1 MKNLIAYKTDVQLT
15 ANIVEAFSSSINKY
29 IKGSNS
35 KVLHINE
42 FLQDGIPENV
52 DGIIT
57 LGILRGTG
65 HLLQEAAKK
74 NIERYYI
81 DHAYFQ
87 PGYDGDCWLRIS
99 RNKHTIN
106 YIKDVSGY
114 RWDNF
119 FSSKY
124 NILPWKSFDQNRKQI
139 LIIPP
144 TNAISWYFN
153 EQKWKENILN
163 YLKKVLNKENFKNIK
178 VREKPN
184 EPIVDEYGNYLGIK
198 QNSEFD
204 SVPLEEDLNNSCLV
218 IAYNS
223 QVALDATLRGIPV
236 IVNKHNS
243 CFGISF
249 KFSDLE
255 KGLEN
260 PVFDVEPDRLSLCK
274 WLSYCQY
281 SLKEIKNGFAWK
293 TINNFQNQKD

>member
-1 MKNLIAYKTDVQLT
+1 MSL
-15 ANIVEAFSSSINKY
+15 
-29 IKGSNS
+29 
-35 KVLHINE
+35 
-42 FLQDGIPENV
+42 
-52 DGIIT
+52 
-57 LGILRGTG
+57 
-65 HLLQEAAKK
+65 
-74 NIERYYI
+74 I
-81 DHAYFQ
+81 DHAYFE
-87 PGYDGDCWLRIS
+87 PGYQGDGWLRIS
-99 RNKHTIN
+99 KNKHTMN
-106 YIKDVSGY
+106 YIKDISSY

-119 FSSKY
+119 FSTK
-124 NILPWKSFDQNRKQI
+124 NKIMPWKKSEQRGSRI

-144 TNAISWYFN
+144 TNAICWYFN
-153 EQKWKENILN
+153 EYEWEKNILN
-163 YLKKVLNKENFKNIK
+163 YLKKILNNETFKNIK
-178 VREKPN
+178 IRYKPN
-184 EPIVDEYGNYLGIK
+184 EPFVDEHGNYLGIK
-198 QNSEFD
+198 QNSELD

-274 WLSYCQY
+274 WLSYCQF
-281 SLKEIKNGFAWK
+281 SLKEVKNGFAWK